1 MTQTVSYISLSEL
14 LSQNRAPESIVC
26 FDDNSEI
33 TWQTF
38 NDDLSQLVNLLSSS
52 HFQRVAICTQD
63 SYLFSVAF
71 LACAVSK
78 KHIILPGNYQPCALA
93 ELSEHFDCL
102 LVDDSIG
109 EVEVSEVCNIQ
120 TILNSK
126 RSNTETPTLL
136 VNDLAAIELAVID
149 PVSIDLA
156 SIDLDSIDL
165 AAIHLTLFTSGSSGT
180 PKAIDKTLEH
190 LDIEIA
196 QLDKNWGDLLKGNRV
211 HSTVSHQH
219 IYGLLFRI
227 LWPLC
232 SGVPFARHNLEYPE
246 QILSH
251 ANKQSV
257 LISSP
262 ALLKRLKHETK
273 SAQLVGV
280 FSSGGPLPTESA
292 HQALNLLGHFP
303 IEVFGS
309 TETGGIAFRQQQSA
323 QTPWQLFDCIEA
335 SLNSENCIKLLSPY
349 IDKNNWYQTADEC
362 EMVSSN
368 QFILKGRTDRVIK
381 IEEKRVSLV
390 EVEKRLEQLPWVSEC
405 VVIPFEEPE
414 RLILASVL
422 VLSDQGQAKL
432 ATMSKGKFWLML
444 RSELRKWLEPIAI
457 PRKYR
462 VVDEIPL
469 NSQGKRLTSHIEQL
483 VKS

>member
-38 NDDLSQLVNLLSSS
+38 NDDLSQLVHLLSSS
-52 HFQRVAICTQD
+52 PFQRVAICTQD

-109 EVEVSEVCNIQ
+109 EVEVSDVRNIQ
-120 TILNSK
+120 NL
-126 RSNTETPTLL
+126 
-136 VNDLAAIELAVID
+136 
-149 PVSIDLA
+149 
-156 SIDLDSIDL
+156 LDSNPKAQQPLIDNLAPIDL
-165 AAIHLTLFTSGSSGT
+165 AAIQLTLFTSGSSGT

-196 QLDKNWGDLLKGNRV
+196 QLDKNWGDLLKGNQV

-273 SAQLVGV
+273 PAQLAGV

-292 HQALNLLGHFP
+292 HQALNLLGHLP

-309 TETGGIAFRQQQSA
+309 TETGGIAFRQQESA

-349 IDKNNWYQTADEC
+349 IDNNNWYQTADEC
-362 EMVSSN
+362 EMVSEN

-390 EVEKRLEQLPWVSEC
+390 EVEKRLEQLPWISEC

-422 VLSDQGQAKL
+422 VLSEEGQAKL

>member
-1 MTQTVSYISLSEL
+1 MTQTVSYTSLSEL
-14 LSQNRAPESIVC
+14 LSQDRAPESIVC

-38 NDDLSQLVNLLSSS
+38 NDNLSQLVQLLSLSP
-52 HFQRVAICTQD
+52 FQRVAICTQD

-71 LACAVSK
+71 LACAVSH

-109 EVEVSEVCNIQ
+109 EVEVSDVRNLQ
-120 TILNSK
+120 
-126 RSNTETPTLL
+126 TLL
-136 VNDLAAIELAVID
+136 
-149 PVSIDLA
+149 
-156 SIDLDSIDL
+156 DSDTEAQKPLTDNLPDIDL
-165 AAIHLTLFTSGSSGT
+165 AAIQLTLFTSGSSGT
-180 PKAIDKTLEH
+180 PKAINKTLEH
-190 LDIEIA
+190 LDIETA
-196 QLDKNWGDLLKGNRV
+196 QLDKNWGELLKGNRV

-227 LWPLC
+227 FWPLC
-232 SGVPFARHNLEYPE
+232 SGVPFAKNNLEYPE

-251 ANKQSV
+251 ANKNCV

-262 ALLKRLKHETK
+262 ALLKRLKHETNT
-273 SAQLVGV
+273 AQLAGV

-292 HQALNLLGHFP
+292 HQSQNLLGHLP

-309 TETGGIAFRQQQSA
+309 TETGGIAFRQQESA

-335 SLNSENCIKLLSPY
+335 NLNSENCIKLLSPY
-349 IDKNNWYQTADEC
+349 IDNNNWYQTADEC
-362 EMVSSN
+362 EMVSEN

-390 EVEKRLEQLPWVSEC
+390 EVEKRLEQLPWISEC

-422 VLSDQGQAKL
+422 VLSEEGQATIS
-432 ATMSKGKFWLML
+432 TMSKGKFWLML

-462 VVDEIPL
+462 IVGEIPL

-483 VKS
+483 IKS

>member
-52 HFQRVAICTQD
+52 PFQRVAICTQD

-109 EVEVSEVCNIQ
+109 EVEVSDVRNIQ
-120 TILNSK
+120 TLLN
-126 RSNTETPTLL
+126 SNTEAQQPLTDNLP
-136 VNDLAAIELAVID
+136 D
-149 PVSIDLA
+149 
-156 SIDLDSIDL
+156 IDL
-165 AAIHLTLFTSGSSGT
+165 AAIQLTLFTSGSSGT
-180 PKAIDKTLEH
+180 PKAINKTLEH

-196 QLDKNWGDLLKGNRV
+196 QLNKNWGDLLKGNRV

-219 IYGLLFRI
+219 IYGLLFRV

-273 SAQLVGV
+273 SAQLAGV

-292 HQALNLLGHFP
+292 HQSRSLLGHLP

-309 TETGGIAFRQQQSA
+309 TETGGIAFRQQESA

-390 EVEKRLEQLPWVSEC
+390 EVEKRLEQLPWISEC

-422 VLSDQGQAKL
+422 ILSEEGQAKL

-444 RSELRKWLEPIAI
+444 RSDLRKWLEPIAI

>member
-1 MTQTVSYISLSEL
+1 MTQTVSYTSLSEL
-14 LSQNRAPESIVC
+14 LSQNRSPDSIVC

-38 NDDLSQLVNLLSSS
+38 NDDLSRLVHLLSSPP
-52 HFQRVAICTQD
+52 FQRVAICTQD
-63 SYLFSVAF
+63 SYLFSIAF
-71 LACAVSK
+71 LACAAAN

-93 ELSEHFDCL
+93 ELNEHFDCL
-102 LVDDSIG
+102 LVDDVIG
-109 EVEVSEVCNIQ
+109 AVEVSEVRNIQ
-120 TILNSK
+120 TLLD
-126 RSNTETPTLL
+126 TETREPLTDNLPTIE
-136 VNDLAAIELAVID
+136 LAAIQ
-149 PVSIDLA
+149 
-156 SIDLDSIDL
+156 
-165 AAIHLTLFTSGSSGT
+165 LTLFTSGSSGT
-180 PKAIDKTLEH
+180 PKAINKTLEH
-190 LDIEIA
+190 LDIETA
-196 QLDKNWGDLLKGNRV
+196 QLDKNWGELIKGNRV

-232 SGVPFARHNLEYPE
+232 SGVPFARSNLEYPE

-251 ANKQSV
+251 ANKNCV

-262 ALLKRLKHETK
+262 ALLKRLKHETNT
-273 SAQLVGV
+273 AQLAGV

-292 HQALNLLGHFP
+292 HQSQNLLGHLP

-309 TETGGIAFRQQQSA
+309 TETGGIAFRQQESA

-349 IDKNNWYQTADEC
+349 IDNNNWYQTADEC
-362 EMVSSN
+362 EMVSEN

-390 EVEKRLEQLPWVSEC
+390 EVEKRLEQLPWISEC

-422 VLSDQGQAKL
+422 VLSEEGQAKL

-462 VVDEIPL
+462 IVDEIPL

-483 VKS
+483 IKS

>member
-63 SYLFSVAF
+63 SCLFSVAF

-109 EVEVSEVCNIQ
+109 EVDVSNVRNIQ
-120 TILNSK
+120 TL
-126 RSNTETPTLL
+126 
-136 VNDLAAIELAVID
+136 
-149 PVSIDLA
+149 
-156 SIDLDSIDL
+156 LDSNPKAQKPLTDNLPDIDL
-165 AAIHLTLFTSGSSGT
+165 AAIQLTLFTSGSSGT

-273 SAQLVGV
+273 PAQLAGV

-309 TETGGIAFRQQQSA
+309 TETGGIAFRQQESA

>member
-1 MTQTVSYISLSEL
+1 MTQTVSYTSLSAL
-14 LSQNRAPESIVC
+14 LSQNRSPDSIVC

-38 NDDLSQLVNLLSSS
+38 NDDLSRLVHLLSSLS
-52 HFQRVAICTQD
+52 FQRVAICTQD

-109 EVEVSEVCNIQ
+109 EVEVSDVRNVQ
-120 TILNSK
+120 TLLS
-126 RSNTETPTLL
+126 SNTESQKPL
-136 VNDLAAIELAVID
+136 ID
-149 PVSIDLA
+149 NLTT
-156 SIDLDSIDL
+156 IDL
-165 AAIHLTLFTSGSSGT
+165 AATQLTLFTSGSSGT
-180 PKAIDKTLEH
+180 PKAINKTLEH

-196 QLDKNWGDLLKGNRV
+196 QLDKNWDKLLKGNRV

-232 SGVPFARHNLEYPE
+232 SGVPFARNNLEYPE

-251 ANKQSV
+251 ANKNCV

-262 ALLKRLKHETK
+262 ALLKRLKHETNTT
-273 SAQLVGV
+273 QLAGV

-292 HQALNLLGHFP
+292 HQSQNLLGHLP

-309 TETGGIAFRQQQSA
+309 TETGGIAFRQQKSA

-349 IDKNNWYQTADEC
+349 IDNNNWYQTADEC
-362 EMVSSN
+362 EMVSEN

-390 EVEKRLEQLPWVSEC
+390 EVEKRLEQLPWISEC

-422 VLSDQGQAKL
+422 VLSEDGQATL
-432 ATMSKGKFWLML
+432 TTMSKGKFWLIL

-462 VVDEIPL
+462 IVDEIPL

-483 VKS
+483 IKS

>member
-1 MTQTVSYISLSEL
+1 M
-14 LSQNRAPESIVC
+14 
-26 FDDNSEI
+26 
-33 TWQTF
+33 
-38 NDDLSQLVNLLSSS
+38 
-52 HFQRVAICTQD
+52 
-63 SYLFSVAF
+63 
-71 LACAVSK
+71 ACAVSH

-93 ELSEHFDCL
+93 ELSEHFDSL

-109 EVEVSEVCNIQ
+109 AVEVSEVQNIQ
-120 TILNSK
+120 TMLNL
-126 RSNTETPTLL
+126 NTETPRLL
-136 VNDLAAIELAVID
+136 ANEITT
-149 PVSIDLA
+149 IDL
-156 SIDLDSIDL
+156 SKVQ
-165 AAIHLTLFTSGSSGT
+165 LTLFTSGSSGT
-180 PKAIDKTLEH
+180 PKAIDKTLEL
-190 LDIEIA
+190 LDIETA
-196 QLDKNWGDLLKGNRV
+196 QLDKNWGKLLKGKRV
-211 HSTVSHQH
+211 QSTVSHQH

-232 SGVPFARHNLEYPE
+232 SGVPFARNNLDYPE

-251 ANKQSV
+251 ANENCV

-262 ALLKRLKHETK
+262 ALLKRLKHETNK
-273 SAQLVGV
+273 AQLAGI

-292 HQALNLLGHFP
+292 HQSRKLLGHLP

-309 TETGGIAFRQQQSA
+309 TETGGIAFRQQESA

-335 SLNSENCIKLLSPY
+335 NLNSENCIKLLSPY

-362 EMVSSN
+362 EMVSDN

-390 EVEKRLEQLPWVSEC
+390 EVEKRLEQLPWISEC
-405 VVIPFEEPE
+405 VVIPFEEPK

-422 VLSDQGQAKL
+422 VLSDEGQATL
-432 ATMSKGKFWLML
+432 STMSKGKFWLML
-444 RSELRKWLEPIAI
+444 RTELRKWLEPIAI

-483 VKS
+483 IKS

>member
-1 MTQTVSYISLSEL
+1 MTQTVTYVSLSDL
-14 LSQNRAPESIVC
+14 LSQNRSPDSIVC
-26 FDDNSEI
+26 FDDNCEI

-38 NDDLSQLVNLLSSS
+38 NDDLSQLVRLLSSS
-52 HFQRVAICTQD
+52 PFQRVAICTQD

-71 LACAVSK
+71 LACAVSH
-78 KHIILPGNYQPCALA
+78 KHIILPGNYQPCALT
-93 ELSEHFDCL
+93 ELSEHFDSL

-109 EVEVSEVCNIQ
+109 AVEVSEVQNIQ
-120 TILNSK
+120 TMLNL
-126 RSNTETPTLL
+126 NTETSRLL
-136 VNDLAAIELAVID
+136 ANEITI
-149 PVSIDLA
+149 IDL
-156 SIDLDSIDL
+156 SKVQ
-165 AAIHLTLFTSGSSGT
+165 LTLFTSGSSGT

-190 LDIEIA
+190 LDIETA
-196 QLDKNWGDLLKGNRV
+196 QLDKNWGKLLKGKRV
-211 HSTVSHQH
+211 KSTVSHQH

-232 SGVPFARHNLEYPE
+232 SGVPFARNNLDYPE

-251 ANKQSV
+251 ANENCV

-262 ALLKRLKHETK
+262 ALLKRLKHETN
-273 SAQLVGV
+273 SAQLAGV
-280 FSSGGPLPTESA
+280 FSSGGPLPPESA
-292 HQALNLLGHFP
+292 HQSRKLLGHLP

-309 TETGGIAFRQQQSA
+309 TETGGIAFRQQESA

-335 SLNSENCIKLLSPY
+335 NLNSENCIKLLSPY

-362 EMVSSN
+362 EMVSDN

-390 EVEKRLEQLPWVSEC
+390 EVEKRLEQLTWISEC

-422 VLSDQGQAKL
+422 VLSDEGQATL
-432 ATMSKGKFWLML
+432 STMSKGKFWLML
-444 RSELRKWLEPIAI
+444 RTELRKWLEPIAI

-483 VKS
+483 IKS

>member
-38 NDDLSQLVNLLSSS
+38 NDDLSQLVHLLSSS
-52 HFQRVAICTQD
+52 PFQRVAICTQD

-71 LACAVSK
+71 LACAVSH

-93 ELSEHFDCL
+93 ELNEHFDCL
-102 LVDDSIG
+102 LVDDAIG
-109 EVEVSEVCNIQ
+109 AVEVSEVRNIQ
-120 TILNSK
+120 TLLD
-126 RSNTETPTLL
+126 TETREPLTDNLPTIE
-136 VNDLAAIELAVID
+136 LAAIQ
-149 PVSIDLA
+149 
-156 SIDLDSIDL
+156 
-165 AAIHLTLFTSGSSGT
+165 LTLFTSGSSGT

-232 SGVPFARHNLEYPE
+232 SGVPFARHNLEFPE

-273 SAQLVGV
+273 PAQLAGV

-309 TETGGIAFRQQQSA
+309 TETGGIAFRQQESD

-390 EVEKRLEQLPWVSEC
+390 EVEKRLEQLPWISEC

-422 VLSDQGQAKL
+422 ILSEEGQAKL

-444 RSELRKWLEPIAI
+444 RSDLRKWLEPIAI

>member
-1 MTQTVSYISLSEL
+1 MTQTVSYISLSEP

-63 SYLFSVAF
+63 SCLFSVAF

-109 EVEVSEVCNIQ
+109 EVDVSNVRNIQ
-120 TILNSK
+120 NLLD
-126 RSNTETPTLL
+126 SNPKAQQPLIDNLATM
-136 VNDLAAIELAVID
+136 DLAAIQ
-149 PVSIDLA
+149 
-156 SIDLDSIDL
+156 
-165 AAIHLTLFTSGSSGT
+165 LTLFTSGSSGT

-190 LDIEIA
+190 LDIETA

-262 ALLKRLKHETK
+262 ALLKRLKHETA
-273 SAQLVGV
+273 SAQLAGV

-292 HQALNLLGHFP
+292 HQALNLLGHLP

-390 EVEKRLEQLPWVSEC
+390 EVEKRLEQLPWISEC

-462 VVDEIPL
+462 IVDEIPL

-483 VKS
+483 IKS

>member
-1 MTQTVSYISLSEL
+1 MTQTVSYISLPEL
-14 LSQNRAPESIVC
+14 LSQNRAPKSIVC

-38 NDDLSQLVNLLSSS
+38 NDDLSQLVHLLSSS
-52 HFQRVAICTQD
+52 PFQRVAICTQD
-63 SYLFSVAF
+63 SCLFSVAF

-109 EVEVSEVCNIQ
+109 EVEVSDVRNIQ
-120 TILNSK
+120 NL
-126 RSNTETPTLL
+126 
-136 VNDLAAIELAVID
+136 
-149 PVSIDLA
+149 
-156 SIDLDSIDL
+156 LDSNPKAQQPLIDNLAPIDL
-165 AAIHLTLFTSGSSGT
+165 AAIQLTLFTSGSSGT

-251 ANKQSV
+251 ANKQSM

-273 SAQLVGV
+273 SAQLAGV

-292 HQALNLLGHFP
+292 HQALNLLGHLP

-390 EVEKRLEQLPWVSEC
+390 EVEKRLEQLPWISEC

>member
-1 MTQTVSYISLSEL
+1 MTQTVSYTSLSEL
-14 LSQNRAPESIVC
+14 LSQNRSPDSIVC

-38 NDDLSQLVNLLSSS
+38 NDDLSRLVHLLSSPP
-52 HFQRVAICTQD
+52 FQRVAICTQD
-63 SYLFSVAF
+63 GYLFSIAF
-71 LACAVSK
+71 LACAAAN

-93 ELSEHFDCL
+93 ELSEQFDCL

-109 EVEVSEVCNIQ
+109 EVEVSDVRNIQ
-120 TILNSK
+120 TLLD
-126 RSNTETPTLL
+126 TETREPLTYNLP
-136 VNDLAAIELAVID
+136 A
-149 PVSIDLA
+149 
-156 SIDLDSIDL
+156 IDL
-165 AAIHLTLFTSGSSGT
+165 AAIQLTLFTSGSSGT
-180 PKAIDKTLEH
+180 PKAIHKTLEH
-190 LDIEIA
+190 LDIETA
-196 QLDKNWGDLLKGNRV
+196 QLDKNWGELLRGNRV

-262 ALLKRLKHETK
+262 ALLKRLKHETNT
-273 SAQLVGV
+273 AQLAGV

-292 HQALNLLGHFP
+292 HQSQNLLGHLP

-309 TETGGIAFRQQQSA
+309 TETGGIAFRQQESA

-349 IDKNNWYQTADEC
+349 IDNNNWYQTADEC
-362 EMVSSN
+362 EMVSEN

-390 EVEKRLEQLPWVSEC
+390 EVEKRLEQLPWISEC

-422 VLSDQGQAKL
+422 VLSEEGQATL
-432 ATMSKGKFWLML
+432 STMSKGKFWLML

-462 VVDEIPL
+462 IVDEIPL

>member
-38 NDDLSQLVNLLSSS
+38 NDDLSQLVHLLSSS
-52 HFQRVAICTQD
+52 PFQRVAICTQD

-71 LACAVSK
+71 LACAVSH

-93 ELSEHFDCL
+93 ELNEHFDCL
-102 LVDDSIG
+102 LVDDAIG
-109 EVEVSEVCNIQ
+109 AVEVSEVRNIQ
-120 TILNSK
+120 TLLD
-126 RSNTETPTLL
+126 TETREPLTDNLPTIE
-136 VNDLAAIELAVID
+136 LAAIQ
-149 PVSIDLA
+149 
-156 SIDLDSIDL
+156 
-165 AAIHLTLFTSGSSGT
+165 LTLFTSGSSGT

-232 SGVPFARHNLEYPE
+232 SGVPFARHNLEFPE

-273 SAQLVGV
+273 PAQLAGV

-390 EVEKRLEQLPWVSEC
+390 EVEKRLEQLPWISEC

-414 RLILASVL
+414 RLVLASVL

>member
-1 MTQTVSYISLSEL
+1 MTQTVSYTSLSEL
-14 LSQNRAPESIVC
+14 LSQNRSPDSIVC

-38 NDDLSQLVNLLSSS
+38 NDDLSRLVHLLSSS
-52 HFQRVAICTQD
+52 PFQRVAICTQD

-71 LACAVSK
+71 LACAVSR

-93 ELSEHFDCL
+93 ELNEHFDCL
-102 LVDDSIG
+102 LVDEAIG
-109 EVEVSEVCNIQ
+109 AVEVSEVRNIQ
-120 TILNSK
+120 TLLD
-126 RSNTETPTLL
+126 TETREPLTDNLP
-136 VNDLAAIELAVID
+136 AIELA
-149 PVSIDLA
+149 
-156 SIDLDSIDL
+156 
-165 AAIHLTLFTSGSSGT
+165 AIQLTLFTSGSSGT
-180 PKAIDKTLEH
+180 PKAINKTLEH
-190 LDIEIA
+190 LDIETA
-196 QLDKNWGDLLKGNRV
+196 QLDKNWGELIKGNRV

-232 SGVPFARHNLEYPE
+232 SGVPFARSNLEYPE

-251 ANKQSV
+251 ANKNCV

-262 ALLKRLKHETK
+262 ALLKRLKHETNT
-273 SAQLVGV
+273 AQLAGV

-292 HQALNLLGHFP
+292 HQSQNLLGHLP

-309 TETGGIAFRQQQSA
+309 TETGGIAFRQQESA

-349 IDKNNWYQTADEC
+349 IDNNNWYQTADEC
-362 EMVSSN
+362 EMVSDN

-390 EVEKRLEQLPWVSEC
+390 EVEKRLEQLPWISEC

-422 VLSDQGQAKL
+422 VLSEEGQAKL

-462 VVDEIPL
+462 IVDEIPL

-483 VKS
+483 IKS

>member
-1 MTQTVSYISLSEL
+1 MTQTVSYTSLSEL
-14 LSQNRAPESIVC
+14 LSQNRSPDSIVC
-26 FDDNSEI
+26 FDDKSEI

-38 NDDLSQLVNLLSSS
+38 NDDLSRLVHLLSSS
-52 HFQRVAICTQD
+52 PFQRVAICTQD
-63 SYLFSVAF
+63 SYLFSIAF
-71 LACAVSK
+71 LACAAAN

-93 ELSEHFDCL
+93 ELSEQFDCL

-109 EVEVSEVCNIQ
+109 EVEVSDVRNIQ
-120 TILNSK
+120 TLLD
-126 RSNTETPTLL
+126 TETREPRTDNLPP
-136 VNDLAAIELAVID
+136 VDLAE
-149 PVSIDLA
+149 
-156 SIDLDSIDL
+156 
-165 AAIHLTLFTSGSSGT
+165 IHLTLFTSGSSGT
-180 PKAIDKTLEH
+180 PKAINKTLEH
-190 LDIEIA
+190 LDIETA

-232 SGVPFARHNLEYPE
+232 SGVPFARNNLEYPE

-251 ANKQSV
+251 ANKNCV

-262 ALLKRLKHETK
+262 ALLKRLKNEINT
-273 SAQLVGV
+273 AQLAGV

-292 HQALNLLGHFP
+292 HQSRNLLGHLP

-309 TETGGIAFRQQQSA
+309 TETGGIAFRQQESA

-349 IDKNNWYQTADEC
+349 IDNNNWYQTADEC
-362 EMVSSN
+362 EMVSEN

-390 EVEKRLEQLPWVSEC
+390 EVEKRLEQLPWISEC

-422 VLSDQGQAKL
+422 VLSEDGQATL
-432 ATMSKGKFWLML
+432 TTMSKGKFWLML

-462 VVDEIPL
+462 IVDEIPL

-483 VKS
+483 IKS

>member
-38 NDDLSQLVNLLSSS
+38 NDDLSQLVHLLSSS
-52 HFQRVAICTQD
+52 PFQRVAICTQD

-71 LACAVSK
+71 LACAVSH

-109 EVEVSEVCNIQ
+109 EVEVSDVRNIQ
-120 TILNSK
+120 TLLN
-126 RSNTETPTLL
+126 SNTEAQKPLTDNLP
-136 VNDLAAIELAVID
+136 D
-149 PVSIDLA
+149 
-156 SIDLDSIDL
+156 IDL
-165 AAIHLTLFTSGSSGT
+165 AAIQLTLFTSGSSGT

-232 SGVPFARHNLEYPE
+232 SGVPFARHNLEFPE

-273 SAQLVGV
+273 PAQLAGV

-292 HQALNLLGHFP
+292 HQSRSLLGHLP

-309 TETGGIAFRQQQSA
+309 TETGGIAFRQQEGA

-390 EVEKRLEQLPWVSEC
+390 EVEKRLEQLPWISEC

-422 VLSDQGQAKL
+422 VLSEEGQAKL

-444 RSELRKWLEPIAI
+444 RSELRKWLEPISI

>member
-1 MTQTVSYISLSEL
+1 MTQTVYYTSLSEL
-14 LSQNRAPESIVC
+14 LSQNRSPDSIVC
-26 FDDNSEI
+26 FDDNSEL

-38 NDDLSQLVNLLSSS
+38 NDDLSRLVHLLSSS
-52 HFQRVAICTQD
+52 PFQRVAICTQD

-71 LACAVSK
+71 LACAVSR

-93 ELSEHFDCL
+93 ELNEHFDCL
-102 LVDDSIG
+102 LVDDAIG
-109 EVEVSEVCNIQ
+109 AVEVSEVRNIQ
-120 TILNSK
+120 TLLD
-126 RSNTETPTLL
+126 TETREPLTDNLPAI
-136 VNDLAAIELAVID
+136 VLAAIQ
-149 PVSIDLA
+149 
-156 SIDLDSIDL
+156 
-165 AAIHLTLFTSGSSGT
+165 LTLFTSGSSGT
-180 PKAIDKTLEH
+180 PKAINKTLEH
-190 LDIEIA
+190 LDIETA
-196 QLDKNWGDLLKGNRV
+196 QLDKNWGELIKGNRV

-232 SGVPFARHNLEYPE
+232 SGVPFARNNLEYPE

-251 ANKQSV
+251 ANKNCV

-262 ALLKRLKHETK
+262 ALLKRLKHETNT
-273 SAQLVGV
+273 AQLAGV

-292 HQALNLLGHFP
+292 HQSQNLLGHLP

-309 TETGGIAFRQQQSA
+309 TETGGIAFRQQESA
-323 QTPWQLFDCIEA
+323 QTPWQLFDCIKA

-349 IDKNNWYQTADEC
+349 IDNNNWYQTADEC
-362 EMVSSN
+362 EMVSEN

-390 EVEKRLEQLPWVSEC
+390 EVEKRLEQLPWISEC

-422 VLSDQGQAKL
+422 VLSEEGQATL

-462 VVDEIPL
+462 IVGEIPL

-483 VKS
+483 IKS

>member
-63 SYLFSVAF
+63 SCLFSVAF

-109 EVEVSEVCNIQ
+109 EVEVSNVRNIQ
-120 TILNSK
+120 NLLD
-126 RSNTETPTLL
+126 SNPKAQQPLIDNLATM
-136 VNDLAAIELAVID
+136 DLAAIQ
-149 PVSIDLA
+149 
-156 SIDLDSIDL
+156 
-165 AAIHLTLFTSGSSGT
+165 LTLFTSGSSGT

-190 LDIEIA
+190 LDIETA

-262 ALLKRLKHETK
+262 ALLKRLKHETA
-273 SAQLVGV
+273 SAQLAGV

-292 HQALNLLGHFP
+292 HQALNLLGHLP

-309 TETGGIAFRQQQSA
+309 TETGGIAFRQQESA

-390 EVEKRLEQLPWVSEC
+390 EVEKRLEQLPWISEC

>member
-1 MTQTVSYISLSEL
+1 MTQTVSYTSLSEL
-14 LSQNRAPESIVC
+14 LNQNRSPDCIVC
-26 FDDNSEI
+26 FDNNSEI

-38 NDDLSQLVNLLSSS
+38 NDDLSQLVQLLSASP
-52 HFQRVAICTQD
+52 FQRVAICTQD

-71 LACAVSK
+71 LACAVSN

-102 LVDDSIG
+102 LVDDAIG
-109 EVEVSEVCNIQ
+109 KVEVNEVCNVQ
-120 TILNSK
+120 AVLD
-126 RSNTETPTLL
+126 SNIEVPTLL
-136 VNDLAAIELAVID
+136 ANDQTT
-149 PVSIDLA
+149 
-156 SIDLDSIDL
+156 IDL
-165 AAIHLTLFTSGSSGT
+165 AATPLTLFTSGSSGT
-180 PKAIDKTLEH
+180 PKAINKTLEH

-196 QLDKNWGDLLKGNRV
+196 QLDKNWGALLKDNQI

-232 SGVPFARHNLEYPE
+232 SGVPFSRNNLEYPE

-273 SAQLVGV
+273 STHLAGV

-292 HQALNLLGHFP
+292 HQSRDLLGHLP

-309 TETGGIAFRQQQSA
+309 TETGGIAFRQQQSV
-323 QTPWQLFDCIEA
+323 QTPWQLFDCIKA

-362 EMVSSN
+362 EMVSEN

-390 EVEKRLEQLPWVSEC
+390 EVEKRLEQLPWISEC

-422 VLSDQGQAKL
+422 VLSEEGQVTL

>member
-38 NDDLSQLVNLLSSS
+38 NDDLSQLVHLLSSS
-52 HFQRVAICTQD
+52 PFQRVAICTQD

-109 EVEVSEVCNIQ
+109 EVEVSDVRNIQ
-120 TILNSK
+120 NL
-126 RSNTETPTLL
+126 
-136 VNDLAAIELAVID
+136 
-149 PVSIDLA
+149 
-156 SIDLDSIDL
+156 LDSNPKAQQPLIDNLAPIDL
-165 AAIHLTLFTSGSSGT
+165 AAIQLTLFTSGSSGT

-262 ALLKRLKHETK
+262 ALLKRLKHETQ
-273 SAQLVGV
+273 SAQLAGV

-292 HQALNLLGHFP
+292 HQSRSLLGHLP

-390 EVEKRLEQLPWVSEC
+390 EVEKRLEQLPWISEC

>member
-1 MTQTVSYISLSEL
+1 MTQTVSYTSLSEL
-14 LSQNRAPESIVC
+14 LSQNRSPDSIVC

-38 NDDLSQLVNLLSSS
+38 NDDLSRLVHLLFSSP
-52 HFQRVAICTQD
+52 FQRVAICTQD
-63 SYLFSVAF
+63 SYLFSIAF
-71 LACAVSK
+71 LACAAAN

-93 ELSEHFDCL
+93 ELSEQFDCL

-109 EVEVSEVCNIQ
+109 EVEVSDVRNIQ
-120 TILNSK
+120 TL
-126 RSNTETPTLL
+126 
-136 VNDLAAIELAVID
+136 
-149 PVSIDLA
+149 
-156 SIDLDSIDL
+156 LDSTPKAQQPLIDNLAPIDL
-165 AAIHLTLFTSGSSGT
+165 AAIQLTLFTSGSSGT

-196 QLDKNWGDLLKGNRV
+196 QLDKNWGDLLKGNQV

-273 SAQLVGV
+273 PAQLAGV

-292 HQALNLLGHFP
+292 HQALNLLGHLP

-309 TETGGIAFRQQQSA
+309 TETGGIAFRQQESA

-390 EVEKRLEQLPWVSEC
+390 EVEKRLEQLPWISEC

-422 VLSDQGQAKL
+422 VLSEEGQAKL

>member
-38 NDDLSQLVNLLSSS
+38 NDDLSQLVHLLSSS
-52 HFQRVAICTQD
+52 PFQRVAICTQD

-109 EVEVSEVCNIQ
+109 EVEVSDVRNIQ
-120 TILNSK
+120 NL
-126 RSNTETPTLL
+126 
-136 VNDLAAIELAVID
+136 
-149 PVSIDLA
+149 
-156 SIDLDSIDL
+156 LDSNPKAQQPLIDNLAPIDL
-165 AAIHLTLFTSGSSGT
+165 AAIQLTLFTSGSSGT

-273 SAQLVGV
+273 PAQLAGV

-309 TETGGIAFRQQQSA
+309 TETGGIAFRQQESA

-390 EVEKRLEQLPWVSEC
+390 EVEKRLEQLPWISEC

-422 VLSDQGQAKL
+422 VLSEEGQAKL

>member
-38 NDDLSQLVNLLSSS
+38 NDDLSRLVHLLFSSP
-52 HFQRVAICTQD
+52 FQRVAICTQD

-71 LACAVSK
+71 LACAVSE

-109 EVEVSEVCNIQ
+109 EVEVSDVRNIQ
-120 TILNSK
+120 TLLN
-126 RSNTETPTLL
+126 SNTEAQKPLTDNLP
-136 VNDLAAIELAVID
+136 D
-149 PVSIDLA
+149 
-156 SIDLDSIDL
+156 IDL
-165 AAIHLTLFTSGSSGT
+165 AAIQLTLFTSGSSGT
-180 PKAIDKTLEH
+180 PKAINKTLEH

-196 QLDKNWGDLLKGNRV
+196 QLDKNWGDSLKGNRV

-219 IYGLLFRI
+219 IYGLLFRV

-251 ANKQSV
+251 ANKQSM

-273 SAQLVGV
+273 SAQLAGV

-292 HQALNLLGHFP
+292 HQSRSLLGHLP

-309 TETGGIAFRQQQSA
+309 TETGGIAFRQQENA

-390 EVEKRLEQLPWVSEC
+390 EVEKRLEQLPWISEC

-432 ATMSKGKFWLML
+432 TNMSKGKFWLML

>member
-38 NDDLSQLVNLLSSS
+38 NDDLSQLVHLLSSS
-52 HFQRVAICTQD
+52 PFQRVAICTQD

-71 LACAVSK
+71 LACAVSE

-102 LVDDSIG
+102 LVDDSID
-109 EVEVSEVCNIQ
+109 EVEVSDVRNIQ
-120 TILNSK
+120 NL
-126 RSNTETPTLL
+126 
-136 VNDLAAIELAVID
+136 
-149 PVSIDLA
+149 
-156 SIDLDSIDL
+156 LDSNPKAQQPLIDNLAPIDL
-165 AAIHLTLFTSGSSGT
+165 AAIQLTLFTSGSSGT
-180 PKAIDKTLEH
+180 PKDIDKTLEH

-273 SAQLVGV
+273 PAQLAGV

>member
-14 LSQNRAPESIVC
+14 LSQNRSPDSIVC

-38 NDDLSQLVNLLSSS
+38 NDDLSRLVHLLSSS
-52 HFQRVAICTQD
+52 PFQRVAICTQD

-71 LACAVSK
+71 LACAVSR

-93 ELSEHFDCL
+93 ELNEHFDCL
-102 LVDDSIG
+102 LVDEAIG
-109 EVEVSEVCNIQ
+109 AVEVSEVRNIQ
-120 TILNSK
+120 TLLD
-126 RSNTETPTLL
+126 TETREPLTDNLP
-136 VNDLAAIELAVID
+136 AIELA
-149 PVSIDLA
+149 
-156 SIDLDSIDL
+156 
-165 AAIHLTLFTSGSSGT
+165 AIQLTLFTSGSSGT
-180 PKAIDKTLEH
+180 PKAINKTLEH
-190 LDIEIA
+190 LDIETA
-196 QLDKNWGDLLKGNRV
+196 QLDKNWGELIKGNRV

-232 SGVPFARHNLEYPE
+232 SGVPFARSNLEYPE

-251 ANKQSV
+251 ANKNCV

-262 ALLKRLKHETK
+262 ALLKRLKHETNT
-273 SAQLVGV
+273 AQLAGV

-292 HQALNLLGHFP
+292 HQSQNLLGHLP

-309 TETGGIAFRQQQSA
+309 TETGGIAFRQQESA

-349 IDKNNWYQTADEC
+349 IDNNNWYQTADEC
-362 EMVSSN
+362 EMVSEN

-390 EVEKRLEQLPWVSEC
+390 EVEKRLEQLPWISEC

-422 VLSDQGQAKL
+422 VLSEEGQAKL

-462 VVDEIPL
+462 IVDEIPL

-483 VKS
+483 IKS

>member
-1 MTQTVSYISLSEL
+1 MTQTVSYTSLSEL
-14 LSQNRAPESIVC
+14 LSQNRSPDSIVC

-38 NDDLSQLVNLLSSS
+38 NDDLSRLVHLLSSS
-52 HFQRVAICTQD
+52 PFQRVAICTQD
-63 SYLFSVAF
+63 SYLFSIAF
-71 LACAVSK
+71 LACAAAN

-93 ELSEHFDCL
+93 ELSEQFDCL

-109 EVEVSEVCNIQ
+109 EVEVSDVRNIQ
-120 TILNSK
+120 TLLD
-126 RSNTETPTLL
+126 TETREPLTDNL
-136 VNDLAAIELAVID
+136 
-149 PVSIDLA
+149 PP
-156 SIDLDSIDL
+156 IDL

-180 PKAIDKTLEH
+180 PKAINKTLEH
-190 LDIEIA
+190 LDIETA
-196 QLDKNWGDLLKGNRV
+196 QLDKNWGKLLKGNRV

-232 SGVPFARHNLEYPE
+232 SGVPFARSNLEYPE

-251 ANKQSV
+251 ANKNCV

-262 ALLKRLKHETK
+262 ALLKRLKHETNTA
-273 SAQLVGV
+273 SLAGV

-292 HQALNLLGHFP
+292 HQSRNLLGHLP

-309 TETGGIAFRQQQSA
+309 TETGGIAFRQQESA

-349 IDKNNWYQTADEC
+349 IDNNNWYQTADEC
-362 EMVSSN
+362 EMVSEN

-390 EVEKRLEQLPWVSEC
+390 EVEKRLEQLTWISEC

-422 VLSDQGQAKL
+422 VLSEEGQAKL

-462 VVDEIPL
+462 IVDEIPL
-469 NSQGKRLTSHIEQL
+469 NSQGKRLTSRIEQL
-483 VKS
+483 IKS

>member
-1 MTQTVSYISLSEL
+1 MTQTVSYTSLSEL
-14 LSQNRAPESIVC
+14 LSQNRSPDSIVC

-38 NDDLSQLVNLLSSS
+38 NDDLSRLVHLLSSS
-52 HFQRVAICTQD
+52 PFQRVAICTQD

-71 LACAVSK
+71 LACTVTN

-102 LVDDSIG
+102 LVDDVIG
-109 EVEVSEVCNIQ
+109 KLEVSEVCNIQ
-120 TILNSK
+120 NLLD
-126 RSNTETPTLL
+126 SNTEPKQPLIGNLTT
-136 VNDLAAIELAVID
+136 
-149 PVSIDLA
+149 IDLA
-156 SIDLDSIDL
+156 E
-165 AAIHLTLFTSGSSGT
+165 IHLTLFTSGSSGT

-273 SAQLVGV
+273 SAQLAGV

-292 HQALNLLGHFP
+292 HQSRNLLSHLP

-309 TETGGIAFRQQQSA
+309 TETGGIAFRQQESA

-362 EMVSSN
+362 EMVSDN

>member
-1 MTQTVSYISLSEL
+1 MTQTVSYISLSDL
-14 LSQNRAPESIVC
+14 LSQKRAPESIVC

-33 TWQTF
+33 TWQKF

-52 HFQRVAICTQD
+52 PVQRVAICAQD
-63 SYLFSVAF
+63 SYQFSVAF
-71 LACAVSK
+71 LACAVSQK
-78 KHIILPGNYQPCALA
+78 RIILPGNYQPCALA
-93 ELSEHFDCL
+93 ELNEQFDCL

-109 EVEVSEVCNIQ
+109 EVEVSDVRNIQ
-120 TILNSK
+120 TLLN
-126 RSNTETPTLL
+126 SNTEVQKPLTDNLTTM
-136 VNDLAAIELAVID
+136 
-149 PVSIDLA
+149 DLA
-156 SIDLDSIDL
+156 S
-165 AAIHLTLFTSGSSGT
+165 IHLTLFTSGSSGT
-180 PKAIDKTLEH
+180 PKAINKTLEH
-190 LDIEIA
+190 LDTETA
-196 QLDKNWGDLLKGNRV
+196 QLAKNWGELLKGNRIQ
-211 HSTVSHQH
+211 STVSHQH

-232 SGVPFARHNLEYPE
+232 SGIPFARNNLEYPE

-251 ANKQSV
+251 ANKNCV

-262 ALLKRLKHETK
+262 ALLKRLKHESKT
-273 SAQLVGV
+273 AQLAGV

-292 HQALNLLGHFP
+292 HQSRSLLGHLP

-309 TETGGIAFRQQQSA
+309 TETGGIAFRQQESA
-323 QTPWQLFDCIEA
+323 QTPWQLFDCLEA

-362 EMVSSN
+362 EMVSDN

-390 EVEKRLEQLPWVSEC
+390 EVEKRLEQLPWISEC
-405 VVIPFEEPE
+405 VVIPFEEPD

-422 VLSDQGQAKL
+422 VLSDQGQATL
-432 ATMSKGKFWLML
+432 VTMSRGKFWLML

-483 VKS
+483 IKS

>member
-14 LSQNRAPESIVC
+14 LSQTRAPESIVC
-26 FDDNSEI
+26 FDENSEI

-38 NDDLSQLVNLLSSS
+38 NADLSQLVHLLSSS
-52 HFQRVAICTQD
+52 PFQRVAICTQD
-63 SYLFSVAF
+63 SYQFSVTF
-71 LACAVSK
+71 LACAVSQ

-109 EVEVSEVCNIQ
+109 EVEVSDVRNIQ
-120 TILNSK
+120 NLLD
-126 RSNTETPTLL
+126 SNTSSKQLL
-136 VNDLAAIELAVID
+136 IDNLAT
-149 PVSIDLA
+149 IDLE
-156 SIDLDSIDL
+156 
-165 AAIHLTLFTSGSSGT
+165 AIQLTLFTSGSSGT
-180 PKAIDKTLEH
+180 PKAINKTLEH
-190 LDIEIA
+190 LDIETA
-196 QLDKNWGDLLKGNRV
+196 QLDKNWGGMLKGKQV

-232 SGVPFARHNLEYPE
+232 SGVPFARNNLEYPE

-251 ANKQSV
+251 ANKNCV

-273 SAQLVGV
+273 SAQLAGV

-292 HQALNLLGHFP
+292 HQSRSLLGHLP

-309 TETGGIAFRQQQSA
+309 TETGGIAFRQQESA
-323 QTPWQLFDCIEA
+323 QTPWQLFDCLEA

-362 EMVSSN
+362 EMVSDN

-390 EVEKRLEQLPWVSEC
+390 EVEKRLEQLPWISEC

-422 VLSDQGQAKL
+422 VLSDEGQATL
-432 ATMSKGKFWLML
+432 ATMSRGKFWLML

>member
-1 MTQTVSYISLSEL
+1 MTQTVSYTSLSAL
-14 LSQNRAPESIVC
+14 LSQNRSPDSIVC

-38 NDDLSQLVNLLSSS
+38 NDDLSRLVDLLSSS
-52 HFQRVAICTQD
+52 PFQRVAICTQD

-71 LACAVSK
+71 LACTVTN

-109 EVEVSEVCNIQ
+109 EVEVSDVRNIQ
-120 TILNSK
+120 NLLD
-126 RSNTETPTLL
+126 SNTEPKQPLIGNLTT
-136 VNDLAAIELAVID
+136 
-149 PVSIDLA
+149 IDLA
-156 SIDLDSIDL
+156 E
-165 AAIHLTLFTSGSSGT
+165 IHLTLFTSGSSGT
-180 PKAIDKTLEH
+180 PKAINKTLEH
-190 LDIEIA
+190 LDIETA
-196 QLDKNWGDLLKGNRV
+196 QLDKNWDKLLKGNRV

-219 IYGLLFRI
+219 LYGLLFRI

-232 SGVPFARHNLEYPE
+232 SGVPFARNNLEYPE

-273 SAQLVGV
+273 SAQLAAV

-292 HQALNLLGHFP
+292 HQSRSLLGHLP

-309 TETGGIAFRQQQSA
+309 TETGGIAFRQQESA
-323 QTPWQLFDCIEA
+323 QTPWQLFDCLEA

-362 EMVSSN
+362 EMVSDN

-390 EVEKRLEQLPWVSEC
+390 EVEKRLEQLPWITEC

-422 VLSDQGQAKL
+422 VLSEEGQATL

-462 VVDEIPL
+462 IVDEIPL

-483 VKS
+483 IKS